1 MQQEQPR
8 IRRLDP
14 SRLKRG
20 GFWHKI
26 VLIIS
31 AEMGLV
37 MGAIFSMGLGTPLL
51 LGFMAVPL
59 FGLTMGYIGLSR
71 ARDRVVKG
79 TSTQLLPDDHPL
91 TRAVHG
97 MAAELKLPAMPKVG
111 VYPDKDINAFAA
123 GSGPKK
129 AVVSFSQGLLDR
141 CTNREVLAIAAHELA
156 HIVNND
162 MRRMQ
167 YAWSFQNALTWYMMF
182 EGARATARWLL
193 STLGEVLILRLSRK
207 REFWAD
213 ATSAALL
220 GKEPM
225 IEALRR
231 LDGDP
236 IEPPASKLAY
246 ARLMIR
252 SNPKEW
258 LSTHPSLPNR
268 IAALE
273 QEVYVRRLP
282 FRAPPVIA
290 APMQGSF
297 PKTASLDQSL
307 SY

>member
-1 MQQEQPR
+1 MQQEQTR
-8 IRRLDP
+8 LQRLDP

-26 VLIIS
+26 VLIFS

-37 MGAIFSMGLGTPLL
+37 MGTIFSGGVGTPLL
-51 LGFMAVPL
+51 AGFLVVPL
-59 FGLTMGYIGLSR
+59 FGLTLGFVGLSR
-71 ARDRVVKG
+71 ARDRIVKA
-79 TSTQLLPDDHPL
+79 TTTNLLPDDHPL
-91 TRAVHG
+91 TKAVHG
-97 MAAELKLPAMPKVG
+97 MAQELHLSAMPKVG
-111 VYPDKDINAFAA
+111 VYPDNDINAFAA

-156 HIVNND
+156 HIANND

-182 EGARATARWLL
+182 ERARTMVRWLL
-193 STLGEVLILRLSRK
+193 STLGEILILKLSRK

-213 ATSAALL
+213 ATAAALL
-220 GKEPM
+220 GKEAM

-252 SNPKEW
+252 SNPREW
-258 LSTHPSLPNR
+258 FATHPTIANR

-273 QEVYVRRLP
+273 QEVYVRKLP
-282 FRAPPVIA
+282 F
-290 APMQGSF
+290 
-297 PKTASLDQSL
+297 L
-307 SY
+307 SEARRTLKREPRERRLHEAEDISH

>member
-1 MQQEQPR
+1 MANEQAAV
-8 IRRLDP
+8 RRLDP
-14 SRLKRG
+14 TRLKHG
-20 GFWHKI
+20 GFLHKI

-37 MGAIFSMGLGTPLL
+37 MGTIYSMGAGTPLL
-51 LGFMAVPL
+51 AGFLAVPL
-59 FGLTMGYIGLSR
+59 FGLTMGYFGLSR
-71 ARDRVVKG
+71 ARDRVIKG
-79 TSTQLLPDDHPL
+79 TSTKILPNDHPL

-97 MAAELKLPAMPKVG
+97 MAAELKLPAMPQVG
-111 VYPDKDINAFAA
+111 VYPDQDINAFAA
-123 GSGPKK
+123 GSGPRK
-129 AVVSFSQGLLDR
+129 AVVSFSQGLLDT
-141 CTNREVLAIAAHELA
+141 CTNRELLAIAAHELA
-156 HIVNND
+156 HIANND

-167 YAWSFQNALTWYMMF
+167 YAWSFQNALTWYMLF
-182 EGARATARWLL
+182 EGARATVRWFL

-258 LSTHPSLPNR
+258 LSTHPTIENR
-268 IAALE
+268 IEALE
-273 QEVYVRRLP
+273 RDVYLKKLP
-282 FRAPPVIA
+282 FRTSPAPALSQHAQFEQAGVTN
-290 APMQGSF
+290 QR
-297 PKTASLDQSL
+297 L